1 MKKNVSKKILAAI
14 FAVTLALG
22 GGFLVAKSVQP
33 KAEIVLAEP
42 EEPEDPID
50 PEDPEDPIDPIDP
63 EDPEDPSDPEEP
75 VDGGDEE
82 VPAEG
87 DGEGDGAAAPTEATS
102 EAPQSFFSAFI
113 NFVKDVINGMIAE
126 FKALF
131 GIK

>member
-42 EEPEDPID
+42 EDPEDPID
-50 PEDPEDPIDPIDP
+50 PEDPTDPEDP

-75 VDGGDEE
+75 VDDGDEE

-87 DGEGDGAAAPTEATS
+87 DGEGDGAAAPTEVTS